1 MEEQDLL
8 EYGFLRNIR
17 EEYETDRN
25 TIIAVKVLTYGFVIL
40 ISLIA
45 VANVFHT
52 VSTNLMLRRKEFA
65 MLRSMGMSPKGFRK
79 MMNYECL
86 LYGVRSM
93 IYGFVFTVVISAAL
107 CMSLGAGTDVEFLI
121 PWRYLSVAAAGVFG
135 VVFLT
140 MLYTMDVIRK
150 NNIVDELKMN

>member
-1 MEEQDLL
+1 MRPAQTLKILEANLKEQQL
-8 EYGFLRNIR
+8 EKIGYVENLR

-25 TIIAVKVLTYGFVIL
+25 TIIAIKVLTYGFIAL

-52 VSTNLMLRRKEFA
+52 ISTNLMLRRKEFA

-86 LYGVRSM
+86 IYGIRSM
-93 IYGFVFTVVISAAL
+93 IYGIALTALISAAL
-107 CMSLGAGTDVEFLI
+107 YRSIGAGADVEYLI
-121 PWRYLSVAAAGVFG
+121 PWSYLAVAAVGVFG
-135 VVFLT
+135 VLSFFW
-140 MLYTMDVIRK
+140 RS
-150 NNIVDELKMN
+150 

>member
-1 MEEQDLL
+1 M
-8 EYGFLRNIR
+8 
-17 EEYETDRN
+17 
-25 TIIAVKVLTYGFVIL
+25 
-40 ISLIA
+40 
-45 VANVFHT
+45 FHT

-140 MLYTMDVIRK
+140 ILWT
-150 NNIVDELKMN
+150 N

>member
-1 MEEQDLL
+1 M
-8 EYGFLRNIR
+8 
-17 EEYETDRN
+17 
-25 TIIAVKVLTYGFVIL
+25 KVLTYGFVIL

-52 VSTNLMLRRKEFA
+52 ISTNLMLRRKEFA
-65 MLRSMGMSPKGFRK
+65 MLRSMGMSPKGFQK

-86 LYGVRSM
+86 IYGIRSL
-93 IYGFVFTVVISAAL
+93 IYGFLFTGLISAAL
-107 CMSLGAGTDVEFLI
+107 YRTLGAGADVEFLI
-121 PWRYLSVAAAGVFG
+121 PWGYLSVAAIGVFL

-140 MLYTMDVIRK
+140 MLYTMGVIRK